1 MVERIGLN
9 KKRDKG
15 REEKQPSPI
24 EETPLSKANKRY
36 DPSKLD
42 NTKTN
47 AGNNNT
53 DNNSKSEETSSR
65 RRGRPKSSRTTRM
78 ARLSV
83 DNVNRL
89 NALKET
95 LSAYNQDEVFSDAID
110 LLVKSLNDEEARL
123 YKLFLSVQET
133 RSRKQR

>member
-1 MVERIGLN
+1 
-9 KKRDKG
+9 
-15 REEKQPSPI
+15 
-24 EETPLSKANKRY
+24 
-36 DPSKLD
+36 
-42 NTKTN
+42 
-47 AGNNNT
+47 
-53 DNNSKSEETSSR
+53 
-65 RRGRPKSSRTTRM
+65 M

-95 LSAYNQDEVFSDAID
+95 LSAYNQDEVVSDAID

>member
-1 MVERIGLN
+1 
-9 KKRDKG
+9 
-15 REEKQPSPI
+15 
-24 EETPLSKANKRY
+24 
-36 DPSKLD
+36 
-42 NTKTN
+42 
-47 AGNNNT
+47 
-53 DNNSKSEETSSR
+53 
-65 RRGRPKSSRTTRM
+65 M

-83 DNVNRL
+83 DNVNRF

-95 LSAYNQDEVFSDAID
+95 LSAYNQDEVVSDAID

>member
-9 KKRDKG
+9 KKRDKE
-15 REEKQPSPI
+15 REEKLPSPI
-24 EETPLSKANKRY
+24 EETPMSKANKRY
-36 DPSKLD
+36 DPSKLNNID
-42 NTKTN
+42 ANV
-47 AGNNNT
+47 GNNNT

-65 RRGRPKSSRTTRM
+65 RRGRPKASRTTRM

-95 LSAYNQDEVFSDAID
+95 LSAYNQDEVVSRAIK
-110 LLVKSLNDEEARL
+110 LLEESLDDEEKRL

-133 RSRKQR
+133 RSRKRR